1 MAAKVTRRDL
11 MKKIEA
17 TLRKYKVPLEADG
30 EEDWYPPQFIKNA
43 SETIATHKMSDH
55 AHALWQLAV
64 LSLLKGIED
73 RARYEQKIRGNQE
86 LTPLNIHSGM
96 KMPEL
101 ADVFRHVVMP
111 DVFRCRLKKA
121 GGIKE
126 RPQIKNAEENANL
139 DQWLRIYSN
148 RSTIELMAS
157 LMIWFLQ
164 RLHDLASRAMDHCGE
179 REIEEEHMLSAIGLL
194 ARVDQHASLLME
206 SWTAPNNERASLMQI
221 QWVVQARK
229 IGQQPSLT
237 TNKPR

>member
-1 MAAKVTRRDL
+1 MAAKVTRLDL
-11 MKKIEA
+11 MNKIEA
-17 TLRKYKVPLEADG
+17 TLRKYDVPLEADG
-30 EEDWYPPQFIKNA
+30 EDGKEPAHDGDFSEFVENA

-64 LSLLKGIED
+64 ISLLKGIED

-86 LTPLNIHSGM
+86 VTPLNIH
-96 KMPEL
+96 KALQEKIL
-101 ADVFRHVVMP
+101 AGVFGQHIVMP

-126 RPQIKNAEENANL
+126 RPQIKNAEANANL

-206 SWTAPNNERASLMQI
+206 SWTAPNNERASLMHI
-221 QWVVQARK
+221 ILALE
-229 IGQQPSLT
+229 QPV
-237 TNKPR
+237 